1 MFIGKRVCVCVSICV
16 CVYVCVYVCLSVYL
30 CLYVSICVYLS
41 MCMYVFVCLCL
52 YLCVCVWLCVSVCV
66 YLSMCV
72 YVPKCVYVWCLCAYV
87 CVCVCMYVCLC
98 DAGTVHLWDSFGKLV
113 SSFHMDLGIEFSHQG
128 LAANTLTHW
137 SISPAWLLLFLISLC
152 RSCIRQ
158 ESKENCWPQCLTWG
172 KSISAFCPSVL
183 CKPRQCPAS
192 CFTLLA
198 TVTLSFLHI
207 YMPSCDTSG
216 RWGDGQHAWHQQL
229 TLLVPMVT
237 YSLCLCTVDW
247 ETL

>member
-1 MFIGKRVCVCVSICV
+1 MSDSGQEEVKTGRGISSFLKPLWPSWNN
-16 CVYVCVYVCLSVYL
+16 L
-30 CLYVSICVYLS
+30 CSHSCSLNWCKIIWPPFL
-41 MCMYVFVCLCL
+41 
-52 YLCVCVWLCVSVCV
+52 LCVHLYACRGHRCA
-66 YLSMCV
+66 
-72 YVPKCVYVWCLCAYV
+72 CLWS
-87 CVCVCMYVCLC
+87 MYVCLC